1 MIATLVVN
9 VLIFIVVSG
18 LTAGPFLGLWVFVQ
32 GCKVIKRGEIIVPPG
47 WPDSGKRL
55 TGRKVVFRYGYC
67 CCVASTLLFCVSTSL
82 LQDLFFGSQ

>member
-1 MIATLVVN
+1 MIATLFVN
-9 VLIFIVVSG
+9 VLIFTVVAG
-18 LTAGPFLGLWVFVQ
+18 IAAGPFFSLWAFVQ

-55 TGRKVVFRYGYC
+55 SGRKVVFWHGYGA
-67 CCVASTLLFCVSTSL
+67 CVVSTLLFGVSLSL

>member
-9 VLIFIVVSG
+9 VLIFTVVVG
-18 LTAGPFLGLWVFVQ
+18 IAAGPFLSLWAFVQ

>member
-1 MIATLVVN
+1 MTTLIFN

-18 LTAGPFLGLWVFVQ
+18 LTAAPFLSLWGFAQ
-32 GCKVIKRGEIIVPPG
+32 GCRVIVRGEFIVPRG

-55 TGRKVVFRYGYC
+55 TGRKVVFWHGYGA
-67 CCVASTLLFCVSTSL
+67 CVVSTLLFGVSLSL